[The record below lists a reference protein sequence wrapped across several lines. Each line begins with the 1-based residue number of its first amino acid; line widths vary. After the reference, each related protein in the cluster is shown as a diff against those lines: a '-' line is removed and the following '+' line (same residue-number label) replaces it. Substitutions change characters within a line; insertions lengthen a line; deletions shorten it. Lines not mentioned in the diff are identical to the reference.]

1 MVKVD
6 YKHIWQ
12 EFKEQRIEEYVMLQR
27 FIQKY
32 PRIGEYKTF
41 SKLIAYDLK
50 SMDKLDGTKEFN
62 NLLHDL
68 RRLHGDDPKQ

>member
-1 MVKVD
+1 MTKVD
-6 YKHIWQ
+6 YKRIWQ
-12 EFKEQRIEEYVMLQR
+12 EFKEQRIEEYVMLQG

-41 SKLIAYDLK
+41 SKLVAYDLK
-50 SMDKLDGTKEFN
+50 SMDKLDGTKEFE

-68 RRLHGDDPKQ
+68 ESFNEE